1 MKKILIVYFSL
12 FTFVF
17 SNAQSKNTFVFV
29 HGAWGGAWDWRNVAN
44 VLIEK
49 GNTSYCVTLTGLGE
63 RAHLLNKNIGLQ
75 THIMD
80 VVNTILFEDLHNVI
94 LVGHSYGG
102 MVITGVAEIIPDR
115 IKKLIYL
122 DAFLPIDG
130 ESVVT
135 ARKSSTNNIL
145 NLLKDSVLVPS
156 WVPKDKAPPKD
167 VPHPIKTF
175 TDIISIKNKDANKI
189 PGVYILTV
197 DSGKNAEDDDFYK
210 FSLRAK
216 ERKFRYYQMDNT
228 THIPERDNP
237 TQLANI
243 ILSLTP

>member
-1 MKKILIVYFSL
+1 MKKILILYFTL
-12 FTFVF
+12 FLFASTK
-17 SNAQSKNTFVFV
+17 AQSKNTFVFV
-29 HGAWGGAWDWRNVAN
+29 HGAWGGAWDWKNVAN
-44 VLIEK
+44 LLAEK
-49 GNTSYCVTLTGLGE
+49 GNITYRVTLTGLGE

-80 VVNTILFEDLHNVI
+80 VVNTILFEDLHDVI

-102 MVITGVAEIIPDR
+102 MVITGVAEMIPNR

-135 ARKSSTNNIL
+135 ARKSTSNNIL
-145 NLLKDSVLVPS
+145 NLVKDSVLVPN
-156 WVPKDKAPPKD
+156 WVPKDKAPPID
-167 VPHPIKTF
+167 VPHPIKSF
-175 TDIISIKNKDANKI
+175 TDIISIKNKDAHKI
-189 PGVYILTV
+189 AGVYILTV
-197 DSGKNAEDDDFYK
+197 DAGKKAEDDDFYT

-216 ERKFRYYQMDNT
+216 ERKFRYFQMDNT

-237 TQLANI
+237 AQLANI
-243 ILSLTP
+243 ILSSTP